1 MLRSVP
7 IGMSF
12 SRMLDRH
19 DSGLAG
25 MCEVAMATGNV
36 PELPAIVSQ
45 PPDNYPAVHVYYYT
59 YPKKD
64 VTV

>member
-1 MLRSVP
+1 
-7 IGMSF
+7 
-12 SRMLDRH
+12 MLDRR

-25 MCEVAMATGNV
+25 MYEVVMATGNV

-45 PPDNYPAVHVYYYT
+45 SPDNYPAVHVYYYT
-59 YPKKD
+59 YRKKD